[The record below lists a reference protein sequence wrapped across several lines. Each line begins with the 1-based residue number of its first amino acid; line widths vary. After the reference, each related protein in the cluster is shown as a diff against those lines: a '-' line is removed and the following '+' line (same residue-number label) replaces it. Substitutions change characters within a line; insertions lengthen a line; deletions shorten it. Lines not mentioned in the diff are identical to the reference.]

1 MSRIARAVIAALF
14 MVAFATSATSSASAG
29 SLFAPDSFWNARLPG
44 DAALD
49 ASSSPRTAAL
59 VSEIN
64 REQQL
69 KIGPWIDE
77 RYNSTPF
84 YVVGAKQPPV
94 HVTLDSTNGTA
105 VYLRKVLSRGVPIPN
120 GARPAAG
127 SDGHMTVYQ
136 PATDTMW
143 EFYRATLEAD
153 GWHADWG
160 GAMQP
165 VSTNPG
171 YSSNL
176 AWDGL
181 ASNVGWN
188 WGSTASSLPMI
199 GGTVMIKELQ
209 AGHIDHALA
218 VNLPAPCKT
227 WFSWPAQRTDGTSTD
242 MSNCMLEGARLRL
255 DPSLDLSKLSLPPV
269 TRMFAEAAQ
278 RYGIVVRDKTGEATG
293 FFAEDPTPTGTD
305 PYRGTGGFYG
315 GVSPRIL
322 MSQFPWASLRL
333 LKLTP

>member
-14 MVAFATSATSSASAG
+14 MVAFATSSASSASAA
-29 SLFAPDSFWNARLPG
+29 SLFARDSFWNAPLPG

-49 ASSSPRTAAL
+49 ESSSPRTAAL

-84 YVVGAKQPPV
+84 YVVGAKQPQV

-160 GAMQP
+160 GAMQH

-171 YSSNL
+171 YYSSA
-176 AWDGL
+176 AWPD
-181 ASNVGWN
+181 APSAWN
-188 WGSTASSLPMI
+188 WGSTASSIPI
-199 GGTVMIKELQ
+199 IAGTITIAELRT
-209 AGHIDHALA
+209 GHIDHALA
-218 VNLPAPCKT
+218 LAVPNPCART
-227 WFSWPAQRTDGTSTD
+227 FSWPAQRTDGGSTAPD
-242 MSNCMLEGARLRL
+242 CMPEGAHLRL
-255 DPSLDLSKLSLPPV
+255 DPSLDVDSLN
-269 TRMFAEAAQ
+269 
-278 RYGIVVRDKTGEATG
+278 
-293 FFAEDPTPTGTD
+293 
-305 PYRGTGGFYG
+305 
-315 GVSPRIL
+315 VS
-322 MSQFPWASLRL
+322 
-333 LKLTP
+333 